1 MQCLISIKDMVS
13 ISNLHYSNGDQIIS
27 FKKLGL

>member
-13 ISNLHYSNGDQIIS
+13 ISNLHQGNGDQIVS
-27 FKKLGL
+27 LKTQS